1 MWLSGGLRS
10 RVGIAAFVGFI
21 VCSVFIGLVVG
32 GRIDPAGREVLV
44 FPFVAMSML
53 GAAVSSALAA
63 VVVTRDVRALRSMER
78 MIRTLTTRGQRPT
91 VPMVGGP
98 ESRALGQS
106 LADFTAVFYKDLDSL
121 EREHARLEAVLESM
135 TDGVVIVDSDD
146 TVSLVNRAAGELL
159 DVIPRLEGS
168 VSLANA
174 LRDIDLVELIQEAAN
189 RDRSASRLFTIDA
202 TNREV
207 HGVVVPLGR
216 SDDRQR
222 LVLLRDLTALRQA
235 ETIRRDFVA
244 NVSHELRTPVTVLRA
259 MVETLEAGAAD
270 DPQARAEFLRRI
282 VVETDRLGQ
291 IISELLD
298 LARIESGMADLALE
312 QVDLNAVVGAAAERL
327 RPQATRNEIQL
338 EIVRSSQV
346 LLVEAD
352 TDRVGRV
359 VMSLVHNAIKFTPP
373 AGTISVMIERMDRDA
388 VVRVVDTGEGLN
400 RSERDRVFE
409 RFYKT
414 DASRSSSG
422 SGLGLAIARHTVRQH
437 GGRIWVESPGRGQ
450 GSTFALALPLHEAHD
465 GAERP

>member
-1 MWLSGGLRS
+1 
-10 RVGIAAFVGFI
+10 
-21 VCSVFIGLVVG
+21 
-32 GRIDPAGREVLV
+32 
-44 FPFVAMSML
+44 
-53 GAAVSSALAA
+53 
-63 VVVTRDVRALRSMER
+63 
-78 MIRTLTTRGQRPT
+78 
-91 VPMVGGP
+91 
-98 ESRALGQS
+98 
-106 LADFTAVFYKDLDSL
+106 
-121 EREHARLEAVLESM
+121 
-135 TDGVVIVDSDD
+135 
-146 TVSLVNRAAGELL
+146 
-159 DVIPRLEGS
+159 
-168 VSLANA
+168 
-174 LRDIDLVELIQEAAN
+174 
-189 RDRSASRLFTIDA
+189 
-202 TNREV
+202 
-207 HGVVVPLGR
+207 
-216 SDDRQR
+216 
-222 LVLLRDLTALRQA
+222 
-235 ETIRRDFVA
+235 
-244 NVSHELRTPVTVLRA
+244 

-270 DPQARAEFLRRI
+270 DPEVRAEFLRRI
-282 VVETDRLGQ
+282 VVEADRLGQ

-327 RPQATRNEIQL
+327 RPQATRNELQL

-373 AGTISVMIERMDRDA
+373 AGTISVMIERIDRDA

-450 GSTFALALPLHEAHD
+450 GSTFALALPLHKSHD
-465 GAERP
+465 GAESP